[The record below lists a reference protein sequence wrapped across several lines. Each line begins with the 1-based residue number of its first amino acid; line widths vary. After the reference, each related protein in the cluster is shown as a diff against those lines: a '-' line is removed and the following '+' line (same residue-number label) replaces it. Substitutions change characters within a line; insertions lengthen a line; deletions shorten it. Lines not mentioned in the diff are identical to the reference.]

1 MELVKTD
8 KEKLFKRE
16 INSVSVSLSK
26 LKILEE
32 NWDGSFYYIKAK
44 VTINEKQ
51 TLELLAKAVIN
62 KGYEKELN
70 KLKNILDKKGITI
83 SLLNETIKALKI
95 KLDNSIPIV
104 KIVTKTKAGFSVL
117 GRTYG
122 YYLGQEYR
130 LNQIKKIYPELGND
144 TYMAHLE
151 FKQKFGTSLNTI
163 KKHLDD
169 NGINLSMLNKEFK
182 KFKPFSKD
190 DSIKFINI
198 VKLRAKGINVES
210 PIIENLLMYKPIYD
224 KYPER
229 EFKDKYKK
237 TFKSDGSGK
246 AKGIPFE
253 ITVPQSWKSMEA
265 KRPNIV
271 RKFISQNGYGVDTTA
286 MVMIKKLPLP
296 QNTILTNA
304 EIEEYL
310 ITDEIMKSTEKGMEV
325 VDYGKFT
332 IEAQPG
338 YWQKI
343 NATIKR
349 GTLSSNMYMLQY
361 VLFYKNRMIS
371 IQFSAGMSIDGHV
384 SKAVQIKQYEKFKP
398 LFKQILNSFV
408 LPDKYKDEEY
418 SKNEKVEAKYYIY
431 KLFNDKFQAV
441 FPDSPI
447 IQKIPKEL
455 LQPNNILKS
464 IPYKYTKKLNQQQL
478 DKIVEDT
485 IREIKNSQP
494 NIYADKIN
502 QVSYT
507 SQTLS
512 SGLKYN
518 IGKYKKS
525 IKQNI
530 DEVIKQALK
539 TDNRKLIN
547 FSSTLD
553 RHKDTYIA
561 IYHSSYF
568 LNEQKIYSSTKHIYY
583 KDKVYKWSISYINK
597 DDKKIFDDYKHHVKT
612 LK

>member
-1 MELVKTD
+1 M
-8 KEKLFKRE
+8 KL
-16 INSVSVSLSK
+16 
-26 LKILEE
+26 
-32 NWDGSFYYIKAK
+32 
-44 VTINEKQ
+44 
-51 TLELLAKAVIN
+51 
-62 KGYEKELN
+62 
-70 KLKNILDKKGITI
+70 NI
-83 SLLNETIKALKI
+83 
-95 KLDNSIPIV
+95 
-104 KIVTKTKAGFSVL
+104 
-117 GRTYG
+117 
-122 YYLGQEYR
+122 
-130 LNQIKKIYPELGND
+130 
-144 TYMAHLE
+144 
-151 FKQKFGTSLNTI
+151 
-163 KKHLDD
+163 
-169 NGINLSMLNKEFK
+169 
-182 KFKPFSKD
+182 
-190 DSIKFINI
+190 
-198 VKLRAKGINVES
+198 
-210 PIIENLLMYKPIYD
+210 
-224 KYPER
+224 
-229 EFKDKYKK
+229 
-237 TFKSDGSGK
+237 
-246 AKGIPFE
+246 
-253 ITVPQSWKSMEA
+253 
-265 KRPNIV
+265 
-271 RKFISQNGYGVDTTA
+271 
-286 MVMIKKLPLP
+286 
-296 QNTILTNA
+296 
-304 EIEEYL
+304 
-310 ITDEIMKSTEKGMEV
+310 
-325 VDYGKFT
+325 
-332 IEAQPG
+332 
-338 YWQKI
+338 
-343 NATIKR
+343 
-349 GTLSSNMYMLQY
+349 
-361 VLFYKNRMIS
+361 
-371 IQFSAGMSIDGHV
+371 
-384 SKAVQIKQYEKFKP
+384 
-398 LFKQILNSFV
+398 
-408 LPDKYKDEEY
+408 
-418 SKNEKVEAKYYIY
+418 IY